1 MPISIKGA
9 GGTTPA
15 AKPIL
20 TVSGTPEVS
29 TAANSKM
36 AYSGL
41 TTVGASTL

>member
-9 GGTTPA
+9 GGTTLA

-20 TVSGTPEVS
+20 TVSGTPEES

-36 AYSGL
+36 ASSGP
-41 TTVGASTL
+41 TTVEASTP